1 VTCLGCQV
9 ESEVTAAS
17 KSVLDQERDLIGEAK
32 LDRLREAGSFA
43 EVDKVFQGE
52 GQGNG
57 FAEFDFDIEL
67 RLVDISVAT

>member
-1 VTCLGCQV
+1 MTCLGCQV

-17 KSVLDQERDLIGEAK
+17 QSVLDQERDLVGQAK
-32 LDRLREAGSFA
+32 LDRLGEAGSFA

-57 FAEFDFDIEL
+57 FAEFDFDVEL
-67 RLVDISVAT
+67 RLVDIGVAS